1 MGRILFPGNDRGFVL
16 LDAVF
21 SLFLTGLIL
30 LSAEKSVTTIIRVSA
45 GTVEREAALLEE
57 RNQLMEAPYAAE

>member
-16 LDAVF
+16 LDAVI

-30 LSAEKSVTTIIRVSA
+30 LAAGKSVTTIIRVSA
-45 GTVEREAALLEE
+45 GAVEREAALLEE
-57 RNQLMEAPYAAE
+57 RNKLGEARYAAE